1 MPVILSPPQ
10 GLQKQICDLAAEVSR
25 QASWWCVAHRD
36 LQSQIDALMKENQE
50 LREELKALKQQS
62 VGAAKSSVA
71 LPPAARATDT
81 LVQQTFC
88 IAEIMA
94 QGGMSPPLQ
103 ACCLPWALCE
113 GLVSVSQS

>member
-1 MPVILSPPQ
+1 M
-10 GLQKQICDLAAEVSR
+10 
-25 QASWWCVAHRD
+25 AHRD

-50 LREELKALKQQS
+50 LREEMKALKEQGA
-62 VGAAKSSVA
+62 VAAKSAVPS
-71 LPPAARATDT
+71 PPTAKATNT

-94 QGGMSPPLQ
+94 QGGMSPPVQ

-113 GLVSVSQS
+113 GLLSVPQP

>member
-50 LREELKALKQQS
+50 LREEMKALKEQGA
-62 VGAAKSSVA
+62 VAAKSAVPS
-71 LPPAARATDT
+71 PPTAKATNT

-94 QGGMSPPLQ
+94 QGGMSPPSQ

-113 GLVSVSQS
+113 GLLSVPQP